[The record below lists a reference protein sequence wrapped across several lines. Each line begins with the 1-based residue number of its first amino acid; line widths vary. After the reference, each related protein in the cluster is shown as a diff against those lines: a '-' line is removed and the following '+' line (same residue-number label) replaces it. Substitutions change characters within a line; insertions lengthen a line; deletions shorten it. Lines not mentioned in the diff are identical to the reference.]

1 MEQYWGLVFSGG
13 GAKGAYQIGVWKAMK
28 ELHMESWIGR
38 IAGASI
44 GSLNAALFACG
55 DYAMAET
62 AWSEVD
68 LLSVF
73 DTDWALIDGKEGTF
87 SREEMLTLI
96 RRYVQYPKLAASS
109 RPVVC
114 SVSRILVHDQYISS
128 IQGLL
133 GDTVYSGEYMRLDGR
148 TPYDVEAILLAS
160 SAMPIIHEA
169 VEING
174 SFYRDGGLTD
184 NCPIRPLY
192 EMGCRKI
199 VVVGLK
205 AEMERFQAAFPDVEF
220 LSVYPSH
227 SLGDLLH
234 GTLNFRPNY
243 IKLCQKLGYKDG
255 MRVFHAYKNGDNNLL
270 KMQELA
276 ERDYQEVMMEFR
288 QEVLQSSV
296 DEHMDTLQGIIDKY
310 S

>member
-109 RPVVC
+109 RPVV
-114 SVSRILVHDQYISS
+114 
-128 IQGLL
+128 
-133 GDTVYSGEYMRLDGR
+133 
-148 TPYDVEAILLAS
+148 
-160 SAMPIIHEA
+160 
-169 VEING
+169 
-174 SFYRDGGLTD
+174 
-184 NCPIRPLY
+184 
-192 EMGCRKI
+192 
-199 VVVGLK
+199 
-205 AEMERFQAAFPDVEF
+205 
-220 LSVYPSH
+220 
-227 SLGDLLH
+227 
-234 GTLNFRPNY
+234 
-243 IKLCQKLGYKDG
+243 
-255 MRVFHAYKNGDNNLL
+255 
-270 KMQELA
+270 
-276 ERDYQEVMMEFR
+276 
-288 QEVLQSSV
+288 
-296 DEHMDTLQGIIDKY
+296 
-310 S
+310 